1 MFDNLQDKMD
11 RVFKTLRGEASLN
24 EWHIDNALKEIRVAL
39 LEADV
44 NFKVVREFTNRV
56 REKAV
61 GQDVLTA
68 FSPAQQVTK
77 IVRDELQTLLGENE
91 VGLALVGSPAVVMMV
106 GLQGSG
112 KTTTSGKL
120 ALHLKNR
127 GRRPLLVP
135 CDVYRP
141 AAIEQLRVVANN
153 VKVPFFEI
161 ADNRDPIKIA
171 NDAIRDAKTLLYDT
185 VILDT
190 AGRLHVDE
198 ELMQELTTIKNDVRP
213 SEILFVA
220 DAMTGQDAV
229 KSAKEF
235 DDRLGVT
242 GIVLTKLDGDARGGA
257 ALSIKS
263 VVNRPIKF
271 GGVGEKYADLDVFY
285 PDRMAQRIL
294 GMGDVLSLIEKV
306 ETEVDK
312 KEAARL
318 SDKAAKD
325 KFTLEDLRSQ
335 LQQVKKMGPLS
346 SLVSMLPGA
355 GKISED
361 DIDEKAVVRMQAIL
375 DSMTK
380 KEREFPQIINGHRK
394 KRIAKGSGTSVQE
407 INRLLKQYLQMK
419 KMMKTF
425 SKGFGARKF
434 GKMMKGLPPELLQYG
449 GDEVAVKKR
458 APLRRPLLRRKVHVH
473 DPDPLRV
480 AVAPLE
486 VLEQRPDEV
495 AADVDARRHRAR
507 QRREV
512 LAQVVDAERIL
523 DQVADRR
530 RRVVERRAVF
540 GDVERHRAVAVAE
553 PQQQT
558 RQRGRVHLPIRLRVN
573 RLRLAH
579 ERGALDP
586 LLRIVRRHA
595 ALVIVDADEV
605 DRRGDDVEVSLGEPR
620 PCVAEKIGHL
630 LRIAAAEERIEILA
644 VHVRVRAARRG
655 EVLLAL

>member
-44 NFKVVREFTNRV
+44 HFKTVKEFTNRV

-61 GQDVLTA
+61 GEEVLTA

-77 IVRDELQTLLGENE
+77 IVRDELQHLLGDNE
-91 VGLALVGSPAVVMMV
+91 VGLALVGSPAVVMMT

-120 ALHLKNR
+120 AMHLKNR

-141 AAIEQLRVVANN
+141 AAIDQLRIVAKN
-153 VKVPFFEI
+153 VGVPFLEI
-161 ADNRDPIKIA
+161 GENRNPVDIA
-171 NDAIRDAKTLLYDT
+171 QRAVAEAKTLMHDT

-190 AGRLHVDE
+190 AGRLHIDA
-198 ELMQELTTIKNDVRP
+198 ELMQELDAIKRETRP

-263 VVNRPIKF
+263 VVNRPIKLV
-271 GGVGEKYADLDVFY
+271 GIGEKYADLDVFH
-285 PDRMAQRIL
+285 PDRMASRIL

-306 ETEVDK
+306 EAEVDK

-318 SDKAAKD
+318 AQRVAKD

-335 LQQVKKMGPLS
+335 LQQVKKMGSLS
-346 SLVSMLPGA
+346 DLVGMLPGVGNKVTDA
-355 GKISED
+355 D
-361 DIDEKAVVRMQAIL
+361 LDPKAIVRMQAIL
-375 DSMTK
+375 DSMTIR
-380 KEREFPQIINGHRK
+380 EREFPQIINGHRK

-425 SKGFGARKF
+425 SKGLGARRF
-434 GKMMKGLPPELLQYG
+434 GKMMKGLPPEFLQ
-449 GDEVAVKKR
+449 
-458 APLRRPLLRRKVHVH
+458 
-473 DPDPLRV
+473 
-480 AVAPLE
+480 
-486 VLEQRPDEV
+486 
-495 AADVDARRHRAR
+495 
-507 QRREV
+507 
-512 LAQVVDAERIL
+512 
-523 DQVADRR
+523 
-530 RRVVERRAVF
+530 
-540 GDVERHRAVAVAE
+540 
-553 PQQQT
+553 
-558 RQRGRVHLPIRLRVN
+558 
-573 RLRLAH
+573 
-579 ERGALDP
+579 
-586 LLRIVRRHA
+586 
-595 ALVIVDADEV
+595 
-605 DRRGDDVEVSLGEPR
+605 
-620 PCVAEKIGHL
+620 
-630 LRIAAAEERIEILA
+630 
-644 VHVRVRAARRG
+644 
-655 EVLLAL
+655 

>member
-11 RVFKTLRGEASLN
+11 RVFKTLRGEATLN

-44 NFKVVREFTNRV
+44 HFKTVKEFTIRV

-61 GQDVLTA
+61 GGDVLTA

-77 IVRDELQTLLGENE
+77 IVRDELQELLGGNE
-91 VGLALVGSPAVVMMV
+91 VGLALVGSPAVIMMV

-120 ALHLKNR
+120 ALQLKSR

-141 AAIEQLRVVANN
+141 AAIDQLRIVANN
-153 VKVPFFEI
+153 VKVPFYEI
-161 ADNRDPIKIA
+161 GDNRNPIDIA
-171 NDAIRDAKTLLYDT
+171 RKALSEAKTLLYDT

-190 AGRLHVDE
+190 AGRLHIDE
-198 ELMQELTTIKNDVRP
+198 ELMQELQTIKTDARP

-271 GGVGEKYADLDVFY
+271 VGVGEKYADLDVFY
-285 PDRMAQRIL
+285 PDRMASRIL

-306 ETEVDK
+306 EAEVDQ

-318 SDKAAKD
+318 AERVAKD

-346 SLVSMLPGA
+346 SLVGMIPGA
-355 GKISED
+355 GKVSEG
-361 DIDEKAVVRMQAIL
+361 DIDEGAIVRMQAIL
-375 DSMTK
+375 DSMTR
-380 KEREFPQIINGHRK
+380 KEREFPQLLNGQRK

-425 SKGFGARKF
+425 SKGLGARKF
-434 GKMMKGLPPELLQYG
+434 GKMMKGLPPQFLQ
-449 GDEVAVKKR
+449 
-458 APLRRPLLRRKVHVH
+458 
-473 DPDPLRV
+473 
-480 AVAPLE
+480 
-486 VLEQRPDEV
+486 
-495 AADVDARRHRAR
+495 
-507 QRREV
+507 
-512 LAQVVDAERIL
+512 
-523 DQVADRR
+523 
-530 RRVVERRAVF
+530 
-540 GDVERHRAVAVAE
+540 
-553 PQQQT
+553 
-558 RQRGRVHLPIRLRVN
+558 
-573 RLRLAH
+573 
-579 ERGALDP
+579 
-586 LLRIVRRHA
+586 
-595 ALVIVDADEV
+595 
-605 DRRGDDVEVSLGEPR
+605 
-620 PCVAEKIGHL
+620 
-630 LRIAAAEERIEILA
+630 
-644 VHVRVRAARRG
+644 
-655 EVLLAL
+655 

>member
-11 RVFKTLRGEASLN
+11 RVFKTLRGEATLN

-44 NFKVVREFTNRV
+44 HFKTVKDFTNRV

-61 GQDVLTA
+61 GEDVLTA

-77 IVRDELQTLLGENE
+77 IVRDELQQLLGGNE
-91 VGLALVGSPAVVMMV
+91 VGMALVGSPAVVMMV

-120 ALHLKNR
+120 AMHLKNR

-141 AAIEQLRVVANN
+141 AAIDQLRIVANN
-153 VKVPFFEI
+153 VKVPFYELG
-161 ADNRDPIKIA
+161 DNRNPIDIA
-171 NDAIRDAKTLLYDT
+171 RKALSEAKTLLYDT

-190 AGRLHVDE
+190 AGRLHIDD
-198 ELMQELTTIKNDVRP
+198 ELMQELQTIKNDARP

-271 GGVGEKYADLDVFY
+271 VGVGEKYADLDVFY
-285 PDRMAQRIL
+285 PERMAQRIL

-306 ETEVDK
+306 EAEVDK

-318 SDKAAKD
+318 AERVAKD

-346 SLVSMLPGA
+346 SLVGMIPGA
-355 GKISED
+355 GKINED
-361 DIDEKAVVRMQAIL
+361 DIDEKAIVRMQAIL
-375 DSMTK
+375 DSMTR
-380 KEREFPQIINGHRK
+380 KEREFPQLINGHRK

-419 KMMKTF
+419 KMMRSF
-425 SKGFGARKF
+425 SKGMGARKF
-434 GKMMKGLPPELLQYG
+434 GKMMKGLPPEFLQ
-449 GDEVAVKKR
+449 
-458 APLRRPLLRRKVHVH
+458 
-473 DPDPLRV
+473 
-480 AVAPLE
+480 
-486 VLEQRPDEV
+486 
-495 AADVDARRHRAR
+495 
-507 QRREV
+507 
-512 LAQVVDAERIL
+512 
-523 DQVADRR
+523 
-530 RRVVERRAVF
+530 
-540 GDVERHRAVAVAE
+540 
-553 PQQQT
+553 
-558 RQRGRVHLPIRLRVN
+558 
-573 RLRLAH
+573 
-579 ERGALDP
+579 
-586 LLRIVRRHA
+586 
-595 ALVIVDADEV
+595 
-605 DRRGDDVEVSLGEPR
+605 
-620 PCVAEKIGHL
+620 
-630 LRIAAAEERIEILA
+630 
-644 VHVRVRAARRG
+644 
-655 EVLLAL
+655 

>member
-11 RVFKTLRGEASLN
+11 RVFKTLRGEATLN

-44 NFKVVREFTNRV
+44 HFKTVKEFTNRV

-61 GQDVLTA
+61 GEDVLTA

-77 IVRDELQTLLGENE
+77 IVRDELQNLLGGNE

-120 ALHLKNR
+120 AMHLKSR

-141 AAIEQLRVVANN
+141 AAIDQLRIVANN
-153 VKVPFFEI
+153 VKVPFYEI
-161 ADNRDPIKIA
+161 GDNRNPVDIA
-171 NDAIRDAKTLLYDT
+171 QKALSEAKTLLYDT

-190 AGRLHVDE
+190 AGRLHIDD
-198 ELMQELTTIKNDVRP
+198 ELMQELQTIKTDARP

-235 DDRLGVT
+235 DERLGVT

-271 GGVGEKYADLDVFY
+271 VGVGEKYADLDVFY
-285 PDRMAQRIL
+285 PERMAQRIL

-306 ETEVDK
+306 EAEVDK

-318 SDKAAKD
+318 AERVAKD

-346 SLVSMLPGA
+346 SLVGMIPGA
-355 GKISED
+355 GKINED
-361 DIDEKAVVRMQAIL
+361 DIDEKAIVRMQAIL

-380 KEREFPQIINGHRK
+380 NEREFPQIINGHRK

-419 KMMKTF
+419 KMMRSF

-434 GKMMKGLPPELLQYG
+434 GKMMKGLPPEFMQ
-449 GDEVAVKKR
+449 
-458 APLRRPLLRRKVHVH
+458 
-473 DPDPLRV
+473 
-480 AVAPLE
+480 
-486 VLEQRPDEV
+486 
-495 AADVDARRHRAR
+495 
-507 QRREV
+507 
-512 LAQVVDAERIL
+512 
-523 DQVADRR
+523 
-530 RRVVERRAVF
+530 
-540 GDVERHRAVAVAE
+540 
-553 PQQQT
+553 
-558 RQRGRVHLPIRLRVN
+558 
-573 RLRLAH
+573 
-579 ERGALDP
+579 
-586 LLRIVRRHA
+586 
-595 ALVIVDADEV
+595 
-605 DRRGDDVEVSLGEPR
+605 
-620 PCVAEKIGHL
+620 
-630 LRIAAAEERIEILA
+630 
-644 VHVRVRAARRG
+644 
-655 EVLLAL
+655 

>member
-44 NFKVVREFTNRV
+44 NFKVVKEFTNRV

-61 GQDVLTA
+61 GADVLTA

-77 IVRDELQTLLGENE
+77 VVRDELQALLGGNE

-141 AAIEQLRVVANN
+141 AAIDQLRIVANN

-161 ADNRDPIKIA
+161 GDNRNPVAIA
-171 NDAIRDAKTLLYDT
+171 QKALAEAKTLLYDT

-190 AGRLHVDE
+190 AGRLHIDD
-198 ELMQELTTIKNDVRP
+198 ELMKELDSIKRDTRP

-263 VVNRPIKF
+263 VVNRPIKLV
-271 GGVGEKYADLDVFY
+271 GVGEKYVDLDVFH
-285 PDRMAQRIL
+285 PDRMASRIL

-306 ETEVDK
+306 ETEIDK
-312 KEAARL
+312 KEAERL
-318 SDKAAKD
+318 AQRVSKD
-325 KFTLEDLRSQ
+325 KFTLEDLRAQ
-335 LQQVKKMGPLS
+335 LQQVRKMGPLS
-346 SLVSMLPGA
+346 QIVGMLPGGA
-355 GKISED
+355 KITED
-361 DIDEKAVVRMQAIL
+361 QIDEKSIVRMQAIL
-375 DSMTK
+375 DSMT
-380 KEREFPQIINGHRK
+380 
-394 KRIAKGSGTSVQE
+394 
-407 INRLLKQYLQMK
+407 
-419 KMMKTF
+419 
-425 SKGFGARKF
+425 SK
-434 GKMMKGLPPELLQYG
+434 
-449 GDEVAVKKR
+449 
-458 APLRRPLLRRKVHVH
+458 
-473 DPDPLRV
+473 
-480 AVAPLE
+480 
-486 VLEQRPDEV
+486 
-495 AADVDARRHRAR
+495 
-507 QRREV
+507 
-512 LAQVVDAERIL
+512 
-523 DQVADRR
+523 
-530 RRVVERRAVF
+530 
-540 GDVERHRAVAVAE
+540 
-553 PQQQT
+553 
-558 RQRGRVHLPIRLRVN
+558 
-573 RLRLAH
+573 
-579 ERGALDP
+579 
-586 LLRIVRRHA
+586 
-595 ALVIVDADEV
+595 
-605 DRRGDDVEVSLGEPR
+605 
-620 PCVAEKIGHL
+620 
-630 LRIAAAEERIEILA
+630 
-644 VHVRVRAARRG
+644 
-655 EVLLAL
+655 

>member
-44 NFKVVREFTNRV
+44 HFKVVKEFTNRV

-77 IVRDELQTLLGENE
+77 VVRDELQELLGGNE
-91 VGLALVGSPAVVMMV
+91 VGLALVGSPAVVMMA

-141 AAIEQLRVVANN
+141 AAIDQLRIVANN

-161 ADNRDPIKIA
+161 GENRDPIDIA
-171 NDAIRDAKTLLYDT
+171 KRAAQEAKTLLYDS

-190 AGRLHVDE
+190 AGRLHIDDA
-198 ELMQELTTIKNDVRP
+198 LMQELVRIKEETRP

-263 VVNRPIKF
+263 VVNRPIKLV
-271 GGVGEKYADLDVFY
+271 GTGEKYEDLDVFH
-285 PDRMAQRIL
+285 PDRMASRIL

-306 ETEVDK
+306 ETDVDR
-312 KEAARL
+312 KEAERLAHRVAR
-318 SDKAAKD
+318 D

-335 LQQVKKMGPLS
+335 LQQVKKMGPMS
-346 SLVSMLPGA
+346 QIVNMLPGA
-355 GKISED
+355 GKISEE
-361 DIDEKAVVRMQAIL
+361 DIDEKAIGRMQAIL

-380 KEREFPQIINGHRK
+380 KEREFPQLIDGKRK
-394 KRIAKGSGTSVQE
+394 KRIAKGSGTSVQQ
-407 INRLLKQYLQMK
+407 INQLLKQYLQMK
-419 KMMKTF
+419 KMMRSF

-434 GKMMKGLPPELLQYG
+434 GKMMKGMPPGLMG
-449 GDEVAVKKR
+449 
-458 APLRRPLLRRKVHVH
+458 
-473 DPDPLRV
+473 
-480 AVAPLE
+480 
-486 VLEQRPDEV
+486 
-495 AADVDARRHRAR
+495 
-507 QRREV
+507 
-512 LAQVVDAERIL
+512 
-523 DQVADRR
+523 
-530 RRVVERRAVF
+530 
-540 GDVERHRAVAVAE
+540 
-553 PQQQT
+553 
-558 RQRGRVHLPIRLRVN
+558 
-573 RLRLAH
+573 
-579 ERGALDP
+579 
-586 LLRIVRRHA
+586 
-595 ALVIVDADEV
+595 
-605 DRRGDDVEVSLGEPR
+605 
-620 PCVAEKIGHL
+620 
-630 LRIAAAEERIEILA
+630 
-644 VHVRVRAARRG
+644 
-655 EVLLAL
+655 

>member
-44 NFKVVREFTNRV
+44 HFKVVKEFTNRV

-77 IVRDELQTLLGENE
+77 VVRDELQTLLGGNE
-91 VGLALVGSPAVVMMV
+91 VGLALIGGPAVVMMV

-120 ALHLKNR
+120 ALHLKSR

-141 AAIEQLRVVANN
+141 AAIDQLRIVAGN
-153 VKVPFFEI
+153 VKVPFYELG
-161 ADNRDPIKIA
+161 DVRDPLTIA
-171 NDAIRDAKTLLYDT
+171 RNAVQEARTLLYDT

-190 AGRLHVDE
+190 AGRLHIDE
-198 ELMQELTTIKNDVRP
+198 ELMQELDAIKRETRP

-235 DDRLGVT
+235 DDRLAVT

-263 VVNRPIKF
+263 VVNRPIKLV
-271 GGVGEKYADLDVFY
+271 GVGEKYADLDVFH
-285 PDRMAQRIL
+285 PDRMASRIL

-306 ETEVDK
+306 ETEIDQ

-318 SDKAAKD
+318 AQRVAKD

-335 LQQVKKMGPLS
+335 LQQVKKMGPMS
-346 SLVSMLPGA
+346 QIVKMLPGA
-355 GKISED
+355 NKINDE
-361 DIDEKAVVRMQAIL
+361 DIDETAIVKMEAIL
-375 DSMTK
+375 NSMTK
-380 KEREFPQIINGHRK
+380 KERELPQLINGSRK
-394 KRIAKGSGTSVQE
+394 KRIAKGSGTSVQQ
-407 INRLLKQYLQMK
+407 INQLLKQYLQMK

-425 SKGFGARKF
+425 SKGFGARRF
-434 GKMMKGLPPELLQYG
+434 GKMMKGLPPEFLQ
-449 GDEVAVKKR
+449 
-458 APLRRPLLRRKVHVH
+458 
-473 DPDPLRV
+473 
-480 AVAPLE
+480 
-486 VLEQRPDEV
+486 
-495 AADVDARRHRAR
+495 
-507 QRREV
+507 
-512 LAQVVDAERIL
+512 
-523 DQVADRR
+523 
-530 RRVVERRAVF
+530 
-540 GDVERHRAVAVAE
+540 
-553 PQQQT
+553 
-558 RQRGRVHLPIRLRVN
+558 
-573 RLRLAH
+573 
-579 ERGALDP
+579 
-586 LLRIVRRHA
+586 
-595 ALVIVDADEV
+595 
-605 DRRGDDVEVSLGEPR
+605 
-620 PCVAEKIGHL
+620 
-630 LRIAAAEERIEILA
+630 
-644 VHVRVRAARRG
+644 
-655 EVLLAL
+655 

>member
-11 RVFKTLRGEASLN
+11 RVFKALRGEAALN

-44 NFKVVREFTNRV
+44 HFKVVKEFTNRV

-61 GQDVLTA
+61 GQEVLTA

-77 IVRDELQTLLGENE
+77 VVRDELQELLGGNE

-120 ALHLKNR
+120 ALHLRNR

-141 AAIEQLRVVANN
+141 AAIEQLRIVADN

-161 ADNRDPIKIA
+161 GDDRDPLSIA
-171 NDAIRDAKTLLYDT
+171 RRAVTDARTLLYDT

-190 AGRLHVDE
+190 AGRLHIDA
-198 ELMQELTTIKNDVRP
+198 ELMSELDAIKRDTRP

-242 GIVLTKLDGDARGGA
+242 GIVLTKMDGDARGGA

-263 VVNRPIKF
+263 VVNRPIKLV
-271 GGVGEKYADLDVFY
+271 GVGEKYADLDVFY
-285 PDRMAQRIL
+285 PDRMASRIL

-306 ETEVDK
+306 ETEIDR
-312 KEAARL
+312 KEAERL
-318 SDKAAKD
+318 AHRVAKD
-325 KFTLEDLRSQ
+325 KFTLEDLRAQ

-346 SLVSMLPGA
+346 SLVNMLPGA
-355 GKISED
+355 GKVSEE
-361 DIDEKAVVRMQAIL
+361 DIDEKAIVRMQAIL

-380 KEREFPQIINGHRK
+380 REREFPQVINGKRK
-394 KRIAKGSGTSVQE
+394 KRIAKGSGTSVQQ
-407 INRLLKQYLQMK
+407 INQLLKQYLQMK
-419 KMMKTF
+419 KMMRSF

-434 GKMMKGLPPELLQYG
+434 GKMMKGMPPGLMQ
-449 GDEVAVKKR
+449 
-458 APLRRPLLRRKVHVH
+458 
-473 DPDPLRV
+473 
-480 AVAPLE
+480 
-486 VLEQRPDEV
+486 
-495 AADVDARRHRAR
+495 
-507 QRREV
+507 
-512 LAQVVDAERIL
+512 
-523 DQVADRR
+523 
-530 RRVVERRAVF
+530 
-540 GDVERHRAVAVAE
+540 
-553 PQQQT
+553 
-558 RQRGRVHLPIRLRVN
+558 
-573 RLRLAH
+573 
-579 ERGALDP
+579 
-586 LLRIVRRHA
+586 
-595 ALVIVDADEV
+595 
-605 DRRGDDVEVSLGEPR
+605 
-620 PCVAEKIGHL
+620 
-630 LRIAAAEERIEILA
+630 
-644 VHVRVRAARRG
+644 
-655 EVLLAL
+655 

>member
-11 RVFKTLRGEASLN
+11 RVFKTLRGEAALN

-44 NFKVVREFTNRV
+44 NFKVVKEFTNRV

-77 IVRDELQTLLGENE
+77 IVRDELQALLGENE
-91 VGLALVGSPAVVMMV
+91 VGLALVGSPAVIMMA

-120 ALHLKNR
+120 ALHLKTR

-161 ADNRDPIKIA
+161 AENRDPIKIA

-198 ELMQELTTIKNDVRP
+198 ELMQELTKIKNDVRP

-220 DAMTGQDAV
+220 DSMTGQDAV

-263 VVNRPIKF
+263 VVNRPIKLV
-271 GGVGEKYADLDVFY
+271 GIGEKYAELDVFH
-285 PDRMAQRIL
+285 PDRMASRIL

-306 ETEVDK
+306 ETEIDK
-312 KEAARL
+312 KEAERL
-318 SDKAAKD
+318 AHRVAKD

-335 LQQVKKMGPLS
+335 LQQVKKMGPMS
-346 SLVSMLPGA
+346 QIVNMLPGVS
-355 GKISED
+355 GK
-361 DIDEKAVVRMQAIL
+361 
-375 DSMTK
+375 
-380 KEREFPQIINGHRK
+380 
-394 KRIAKGSGTSVQE
+394 
-407 INRLLKQYLQMK
+407 
-419 KMMKTF
+419 
-425 SKGFGARKF
+425 
-434 GKMMKGLPPELLQYG
+434 
-449 GDEVAVKKR
+449 
-458 APLRRPLLRRKVHVH
+458 
-473 DPDPLRV
+473 
-480 AVAPLE
+480 
-486 VLEQRPDEV
+486 
-495 AADVDARRHRAR
+495 
-507 QRREV
+507 
-512 LAQVVDAERIL
+512 
-523 DQVADRR
+523 
-530 RRVVERRAVF
+530 
-540 GDVERHRAVAVAE
+540 
-553 PQQQT
+553 
-558 RQRGRVHLPIRLRVN
+558 
-573 RLRLAH
+573 
-579 ERGALDP
+579 
-586 LLRIVRRHA
+586 
-595 ALVIVDADEV
+595 
-605 DRRGDDVEVSLGEPR
+605 
-620 PCVAEKIGHL
+620 
-630 LRIAAAEERIEILA
+630 
-644 VHVRVRAARRG
+644 
-655 EVLLAL
+655 

>member
-44 NFKVVREFTNRV
+44 HFKVVKEFTNRV

-61 GQDVLTA
+61 GTDVLTA

-77 IVRDELQTLLGENE
+77 IVRDELQGLLGGNE
-91 VGLALVGSPAVVMMV
+91 VGVALVGQPAVVMMV

-120 ALHLKNR
+120 AFHLKNR

-141 AAIEQLRVVANN
+141 AAIDQLRIVANN
-153 VKVPFFEI
+153 VKVPFLEI
-161 ADNRDPIKIA
+161 GENRDPISIA
-171 NDAIRDAKTLLYDT
+171 AAGIKEAKLMQYDT

-190 AGRLHVDE
+190 AGRLHIDD
-198 ELMQELTTIKNDVRP
+198 ELMRELQTIKSQAQP

-263 VVNRPIKF
+263 VVARPIKLV
-271 GGVGEKYADLDVFY
+271 GVGEKYADLDVFY
-285 PDRMAQRIL
+285 PDRMASRIL

-306 ETEVDK
+306 EAEVDR

-318 SDKAAKD
+318 AERVAKD

-346 SLVSMLPGA
+346 SLVSMIPGA
-355 GKISED
+355 GKINED
-361 DIDEKAVVRMQAIL
+361 DIDEGAIVRMQAIL

-380 KEREFPQIINGHRK
+380 KEREFPQLINGNRK

-419 KMMKTF
+419 KMMKSF

-434 GKMMKGLPPELLQYG
+434 GKMMKGLPPEFLQ
-449 GDEVAVKKR
+449 
-458 APLRRPLLRRKVHVH
+458 
-473 DPDPLRV
+473 
-480 AVAPLE
+480 
-486 VLEQRPDEV
+486 
-495 AADVDARRHRAR
+495 
-507 QRREV
+507 
-512 LAQVVDAERIL
+512 
-523 DQVADRR
+523 
-530 RRVVERRAVF
+530 
-540 GDVERHRAVAVAE
+540 
-553 PQQQT
+553 
-558 RQRGRVHLPIRLRVN
+558 
-573 RLRLAH
+573 
-579 ERGALDP
+579 
-586 LLRIVRRHA
+586 
-595 ALVIVDADEV
+595 
-605 DRRGDDVEVSLGEPR
+605 
-620 PCVAEKIGHL
+620 
-630 LRIAAAEERIEILA
+630 
-644 VHVRVRAARRG
+644 
-655 EVLLAL
+655 

>member
-11 RVFKTLRGEASLN
+11 RVFKTLRGEATLN

-44 NFKVVREFTNRV
+44 HFKTVKDFTNRV

-61 GQDVLTA
+61 GLDVLTA

-77 IVRDELQTLLGENE
+77 IVRDELQGLLGGNE
-91 VGLALVGSPAVVMMV
+91 VGLALVGSPAVIVMV

-120 ALHLKNR
+120 ALHIKSR

-141 AAIEQLRVVANN
+141 AAIDQLRIVANN

-161 ADNRDPIKIA
+161 GDNRNPIDIA
-171 NDAIRDAKTLLYDT
+171 RRALNEAKTLLYDT

-190 AGRLHVDE
+190 AGRLHIDD
-198 ELMQELTTIKNDVRP
+198 ELMQELHTIRDDVRP

-235 DDRLGVT
+235 DERLGVT

-271 GGVGEKYADLDVFY
+271 VGVGEKLADLDVFY

-306 ETEVDK
+306 EAEVDK

-318 SDKAAKD
+318 ADKVAKD

-346 SLVSMLPGA
+346 SLVNMLPGA

-361 DIDEKAVVRMQAIL
+361 DIDEKAIVRMQAIL
-375 DSMTK
+375 DSMTM
-380 KEREFPQIINGHRK
+380 KEREFPQILNGHRK
-394 KRIAKGSGTSVQE
+394 KRIARGSGTSVQE

-419 KMMKTF
+419 KMMKSF
-425 SKGFGARKF
+425 SKGLGARKF
-434 GKMMKGLPPELLQYG
+434 GKMMKGLPPEFLQ
-449 GDEVAVKKR
+449 
-458 APLRRPLLRRKVHVH
+458 
-473 DPDPLRV
+473 
-480 AVAPLE
+480 
-486 VLEQRPDEV
+486 
-495 AADVDARRHRAR
+495 
-507 QRREV
+507 
-512 LAQVVDAERIL
+512 
-523 DQVADRR
+523 
-530 RRVVERRAVF
+530 
-540 GDVERHRAVAVAE
+540 
-553 PQQQT
+553 
-558 RQRGRVHLPIRLRVN
+558 
-573 RLRLAH
+573 
-579 ERGALDP
+579 
-586 LLRIVRRHA
+586 
-595 ALVIVDADEV
+595 
-605 DRRGDDVEVSLGEPR
+605 
-620 PCVAEKIGHL
+620 
-630 LRIAAAEERIEILA
+630 
-644 VHVRVRAARRG
+644 
-655 EVLLAL
+655 

>member
-44 NFKVVREFTNRV
+44 HFKVVKEFTNRV

-61 GQDVLTA
+61 GENVLTA

-77 IVRDELQTLLGENE
+77 IVRDELQQLLGGSE
-91 VGLALVGSPAVVMMV
+91 VGLALVGSPAVVMMA

-141 AAIEQLRVVANN
+141 AAIDQLRIVANN

-161 ADNRDPIKIA
+161 GSERNPIAIA
-171 NDAIRDAKTLLYDT
+171 TRAAQEAKTLLYDT

-190 AGRLHVDE
+190 AGRLHVDA
-198 ELMQELTTIKNDVRP
+198 ELMQELEAIKAETRP

-263 VVNRPIKF
+263 VVNRPIKLV
-271 GGVGEKYADLDVFY
+271 GTGEKYEDLDVFH
-285 PDRMAQRIL
+285 PDRMSQRIL
-294 GMGDVLSLIEKV
+294 GMGDVLTLIEKV
-306 ETEVDK
+306 EAEVDR
-312 KEAARL
+312 KEAEKLAHRV
-318 SDKAAKD
+318 AKD

-346 SLVSMLPGA
+346 QIVGMLPG
-355 GKISED
+355 GSKITED
-361 DIDEKAVVRMQAIL
+361 QIDEKSIVRMEAIL
-375 DSMTK
+375 DSMTR
-380 KEREFPQIINGHRK
+380 KEREYPQIINGGRK
-394 KRIAKGSGTSVQE
+394 KRIAKGSGTTVQE
-407 INRLLKQYLQMK
+407 INRLLKQYLAMK

-425 SKGFGARKF
+425 SKGFGARRF
-434 GKMMKGLPPELLQYG
+434 GKMMKGLPPEFLQ
-449 GDEVAVKKR
+449 
-458 APLRRPLLRRKVHVH
+458 
-473 DPDPLRV
+473 
-480 AVAPLE
+480 
-486 VLEQRPDEV
+486 
-495 AADVDARRHRAR
+495 
-507 QRREV
+507 
-512 LAQVVDAERIL
+512 
-523 DQVADRR
+523 
-530 RRVVERRAVF
+530 
-540 GDVERHRAVAVAE
+540 
-553 PQQQT
+553 
-558 RQRGRVHLPIRLRVN
+558 
-573 RLRLAH
+573 
-579 ERGALDP
+579 
-586 LLRIVRRHA
+586 
-595 ALVIVDADEV
+595 
-605 DRRGDDVEVSLGEPR
+605 
-620 PCVAEKIGHL
+620 
-630 LRIAAAEERIEILA
+630 
-644 VHVRVRAARRG
+644 
-655 EVLLAL
+655 